1 MDITQLFIVII
12 ALAILAQVTYLVV
25 KLPRQ
30 TTGSRKQTRPI
41 FVDTSVLIDGRII
54 AVAQSGFIGD
64 TLVIPRSV
72 IGELQFLADN
82 ADHDKRARARHGL
95 DVVKDLQ
102 AMPRLS
108 VEILQDGSKAEEG
121 VDERLLNL
129 AKKYN
134 GAVCTI
140 DYNLNKVAVV
150 EDIEVLNVNELAQSL
165 RMAYLPGERM
175 LIEVTQKGQDS
186 HQGIGHL
193 TDGTMVVIEHANK
206 HIGQSIEIEFIR
218 SLQTA
223 AGKMMFAKL
232 VTKDEEVSK
241 PGKATRPQGKKPVV
255 DTKVAKVVAK
265 ASRPAK
271 ATPQPKVEEK
281 PAVKEAAKPK
291 KVSYV
296 KEQAA
301 TPSTPKPTVFH
312 SDDREQRRVA
322 KQPSGQRQGN
332 GNNQRRQTSSDS
344 AATPRAASKPST
356 AKQSVARSESQQR
369 SKRPKTSSQREASL
383 IDLVEQQ
390 SE

>member
-1 MDITQLFIVII
+1 MEIVQLFTVII
-12 ALAILAQVTYLVV
+12 ALAILAEVTYLVV

-30 TTGSRKQTRPI
+30 ATGSKKQSRPI

-102 AMPRLS
+102 AMPLLS

-150 EDIEVLNVNELAQSL
+150 ENIEVLNVNELAQSL

-175 LIEVTQKGQDS
+175 LLELTQKGQDS

-193 TDGTMVVIEHANK
+193 TDGTMVVVEHANK
-206 HIGQSIEIEFIR
+206 HIGESVEIEFIR

-223 AGKMMFAKL
+223 AGKMMFARL
-232 VTKDEEVSK
+232 VKKAEEPTKASV
-241 PGKATRPQGKKPVV
+241 RPQGKKPI
-255 DTKVAKVVAK
+255 KKAVAKIEKTPSKKESKPAPAPAVE
-265 ASRPAK
+265 PAK
-271 ATPQPKVEEK
+271 AATTVYHSDPRDHKKSQQQRRDKTSPKASHADVRAPKEK
-281 PAVKEAAKPK
+281 TSA
-291 KVSYV
+291 SQ
-296 KEQAA
+296 QAA
-301 TPSTPKPTVFH
+301 
-312 SDDREQRRVA
+312 
-322 KQPSGQRQGN
+322 
-332 GNNQRRQTSSDS
+332 
-344 AATPRAASKPST
+344 
-356 AKQSVARSESQQR
+356 ARPVR
-369 SKRPKTSSQREASL
+369 KKPKTSSQREAAL
-383 IDLVEQQ
+383 IDLVENQ
-390 SE
+390 